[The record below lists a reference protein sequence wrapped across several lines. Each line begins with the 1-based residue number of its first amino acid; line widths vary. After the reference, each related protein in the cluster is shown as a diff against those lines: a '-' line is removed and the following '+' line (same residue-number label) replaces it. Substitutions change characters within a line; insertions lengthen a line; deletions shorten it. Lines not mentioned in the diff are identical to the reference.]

1 MRIAMSTVPRAVLL
15 LFLGAAPAVA
25 QGTPSSTLRTDV
37 EFARRAWRE
46 VHGYLVQSATMAPD
60 SIFPFTPAPEVRSFA
75 ETLDHVAA
83 SELGY
88 CQMALGER
96 PGAGGAGTGARTKS
110 ELLAA
115 LRAAADMCD
124 RAYAQSDDESARPAY
139 GGGRATRLHVL
150 LENAM
155 HDKEH
160 YGNIVTYLRL
170 KGMVPPS
177 SQPTSP

>member
-1 MRIAMSTVPRAVLL
+1 MLGRAVLMML
-15 LFLGAAPAVA
+15 LCASPALSQSAPASEPRSNA
-25 QGTPSSTLRTDV
+25 

-46 VHGYLVQSATMAPD
+46 VHGYLVQAATAAPD
-60 SIFPFTPAPEVRSFA
+60 SLFAFKPAPEVRSFG

-83 SELGY
+83 SERGY

-96 PGAGGAGTGARTKS
+96 PSGSGAGTGARTKA
-110 ELLAA
+110 EVIAA
-115 LRAAADMCD
+115 LQASSDLCE
-124 RAYAQSDDESARPAY
+124 RAYGQSEEEARRPAF
-139 GGGRATRLHVL
+139 GGGRASRLHVL

-155 HDKEH
+155 HDQEH

-170 KGMVPPS
+170 RGIVPPS